1 MGTREV
7 GVYIGAFAISICFIN
22 STGLKFLC
30 FLKWKNAS
38 FLRKIQSA
46 LGLGFRT
53 TCSTCV
59 KKVSFRLMVIF
70 ILAVLH
76 VPVVPFIRLNM
87 LNSYWAS
94 ILEKFWASK
103 QANEQASKW
112 ANKTEQNET
121 KLEEKLILSPT
132 TFFMFFV
139 YPDQST
145 RAVLW
150 SYVPKIILTWFE
162 KHDSSK

>member
-1 MGTREV
+1 ML
-7 GVYIGAFAISICFIN
+7 IGAFAISIFFIN

-38 FLRKIQSA
+38 FLRKIWSA

-59 KKVSFRLMVIF
+59 KKVSFRIMVIF
-70 ILAVLH
+70 IRAVLH
-76 VPVVPFIRLNM
+76 VPVVPSIRLNM

-121 KLEEKLILSPT
+121 KLRRSWFWVPQHLSWFFCVPWTKHACCSMKL
-132 TFFMFFV
+132 
-139 YPDQST
+139 
-145 RAVLW
+145 RN
-150 SYVPKIILTWFE
+150 
-162 KHDSSK
+162 

>member
-1 MGTREV
+1 M
-7 GVYIGAFAISICFIN
+7 INGAFAISIFFIN

-38 FLRKIQSA
+38 FLRKIRSA

-59 KKVSFRLMVIF
+59 KKVSFRIMVIF

-87 LNSYWAS
+87 LNRYWAS
-94 ILEKFWASK
+94 ILEKFRASK
-103 QANEQASKW
+103 QTSKQASELTKQS
-112 ANKTEQNET
+112 KMRQNWRRNWYSVPQHFSSFLCTLT
-121 KLEEKLILSPT
+121 KAHALFYEATYL
-132 TFFMFFV
+132 
-139 YPDQST
+139 
-145 RAVLW
+145 R
-150 SYVPKIILTWFE
+150 
-162 KHDSSK
+162 SS